1 MYDCIIIGMGPAGM
15 SAAIYAKNAGLNT
28 LILEASA
35 PGGLLNKVKSIDNY
49 LGFKEIS
56 GSDLAY
62 NMFEHVRNLDIK
74 YKIDKVLDIK
84 EVDDYKLITTNKG
97 EYKTKGLIIAGGR
110 KIKRS
115 GISNEND
122 FANKGISYCAT
133 CDGALYKNK
142 NVCLLGSNE
151 VAFDEV
157 KYLSNIASKVYF
169 ITNKEVMFDVSK
181 YSNVELINNVKVDK
195 FLGED
200 KISGVLLQDGSVIN
214 TDGVFIYYGYSSEV
228 AFLYNLDIS
237 DEMGRVIV
245 DSNMKTK
252 CDLIYACGDI
262 IKKDIYQISTAVSE
276 GAIAAINL
284 NKELNER

>member
-1 MYDCIIIGMGPAGM
+1 MYDCIIIGMGCAGM
-15 SAAIYAKNAGLNT
+15 SAAIYAKNAGMKT
-28 LILEASA
+28 LILESSV
-35 PGGLLNKVKSIDNY
+35 PGGLLNKVKTVDNY

-62 NMFEHVRNLDIK
+62 NMFEHIRSLDIQ

-84 EVDDYKLITTNKG
+84 EVDDYKLITTSKG
-97 EYKTKGLIIAGGR
+97 EYKTRGLIIAAGR

-122 FANKGISYCAT
+122 FVNKGISYCAT

-142 NVCLLGSNE
+142 TVCLLGSDK

-157 KYLSNIASKVYF
+157 KYLSNIVSKVYF
-169 ITNKEVMFDVSK
+169 ITNKEVNYDISS
-181 YSNVELINNVKVDK
+181 YSNIELINNIKVDK

-200 KISGVLLQDGSVIN
+200 KISGVLLQDGSVID

-228 AFLYNLDIS
+228 AYLNNLGICDS
-237 DEMGRVIV
+237 DGRIIV
-245 DSNMKTK
+245 DSNMKTN
-252 CDLIYACGDI
+252 CNMVYACGDV
-262 IKKDIYQISTAVSE
+262 IKKELYQVSTAVSE
-276 GAIAAINL
+276 GAIAAVNL
-284 NKELNER
+284 NKELNVR